1 MAHIRKTDTK
11 PARTRIIQIRV
22 TEEEFEQISRKAS
35 DAGMSIS
42 AMGRKAILRIRLYR
56 RLSERECQLIAGL
69 SDLRA
74 DLVNVTNA
82 LNGVP
87 ENVKRL
93 LFVDLEFMRR
103 WLAAV
108 NEIVEGLSGFL
119 NRVMQ

>member
-35 DAGMSIS
+35 DTGMSIS
-42 AMGRKAILRIRLYR
+42 AMGRKAILRVRLYR

-108 NEIVEGLSGFL
+108 NRIVNALSDFL

>member
-1 MAHIRKTDTK
+1 MAHIIKTDTK

-22 TEEEFEQISRKAS
+22 TQQEYESITRKAEES
-35 DAGMSIS
+35 GLSVSSMC
-42 AMGRKAILRIRLYR
+42 RHAILGARLYR
-56 RLSERECQLIAGL
+56 RLTERECQLMAGL
-69 SDLRA
+69 SDQRA

-93 LFVDLEFMRR
+93 LFIDLEFMRR

-108 NEIVEGLSGFL
+108 NEIVDGLSGFL

>member
-56 RLSERECQLIAGL
+56 RLSERECQLMAGL

-108 NEIVEGLSGFL
+108 NRIVNALSDFL

>member
-42 AMGRKAILRIRLYR
+42 TMGRKAILRIRLYR
-56 RLSERECQLIAGL
+56 RLSERECQLMAGL

-108 NEIVEGLSGFL
+108 NRIVNALSDFL

>member
-1 MAHIRKTDTK
+1 M
-11 PARTRIIQIRV
+11 
-22 TEEEFEQISRKAS
+22 
-35 DAGMSIS
+35 
-42 AMGRKAILRIRLYR
+42 
-56 RLSERECQLIAGL
+56 AGL
-69 SDLRA
+69 SDQRA

-108 NEIVEGLSGFL
+108 NRIVNALSDFL